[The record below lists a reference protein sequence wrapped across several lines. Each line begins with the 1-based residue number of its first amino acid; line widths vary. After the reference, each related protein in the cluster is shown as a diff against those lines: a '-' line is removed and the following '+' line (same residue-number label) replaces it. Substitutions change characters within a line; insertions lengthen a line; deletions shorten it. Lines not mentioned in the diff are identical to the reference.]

1 MTALLD
7 SAGESVNYTA
17 GATIS
22 SGDVLVLG
30 TNSTLIMGVALE
42 DIANG
47 SIGAVAIEGVYNLP
61 KVSAAVIVQGESV
74 IWDSSASE
82 FDDNQATPASG
93 DISACCVAV
102 ESAGN
107 GVTTVAVK
115 LNVGIGTKT

>member
-102 ESAGN
+102 EAAGN